1 MGTGWVATAR
11 HIPAFKRDR
20 RARIVAV
27 FDRDDAKAKNVA
39 RQFKAPQHSNNL
51 DDFLRTPIAAVAI
64 CTPPMTHAEAI
75 EAALQAGKHVLV
87 EKPMTLTANEGRA
100 LEALANEKGLLLC
113 PSHNFLFSH
122 SVRKVEALLRNG
134 EAGTVQWAMGIQLSS
149 WRRRLPTWYGTL
161 PGGLFFDEA
170 PHLLYL
176 MQRFLGHLEVE
187 HAWQTTPKDQSQSL
201 SERVE
206 ARLAGAYGAGYL
218 TMWSGAPL
226 SEWLFVLCCSRAVLV
241 IDLFRDILVHLP
253 PEKAHNASDV
263 LGVTINGTSQAWR
276 GVWSSGVRL
285 IRRRQFY
292 GHDRLV
298 QAFLDS
304 VVDGTPSPTT
314 AQDGWQVVGIME
326 SILHHAS
333 QRE

>member
-176 MQRFLGHLEVE
+176 MQRLSTPGRRRPKTNRNLYQN
-187 HAWQTTPKDQSQSL
+187 AWKHGWPALMVLAIS
-201 SERVE
+201 RCGP
-206 ARLAGAYGAGYL
+206 ARPCR
-218 TMWSGAPL
+218 SGCSCCVAP
-226 SEWLFVLCCSRAVLV
+226 VLC
-241 IDLFRDILVHLP
+241 
-253 PEKAHNASDV
+253 
-263 LGVTINGTSQAWR
+263 W
-276 GVWSSGVRL
+276 
-285 IRRRQFY
+285 
-292 GHDRLV
+292 
-298 QAFLDS
+298 
-304 VVDGTPSPTT
+304 
-314 AQDGWQVVGIME
+314 
-326 SILHHAS
+326 
-333 QRE
+333 